1 MLERWKKGDEEKE
14 KGLRKGGISPKEIT
28 PRLASNSM

>member
-1 MLERWKKGDEEKE
+1 MRERRKEGDEGKG

-28 PRLASNSM
+28 PKLASNSM